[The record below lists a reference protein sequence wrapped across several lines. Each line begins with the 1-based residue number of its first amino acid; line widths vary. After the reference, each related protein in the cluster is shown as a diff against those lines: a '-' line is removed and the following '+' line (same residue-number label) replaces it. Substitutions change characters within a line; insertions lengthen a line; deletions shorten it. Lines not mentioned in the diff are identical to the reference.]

1 LIPLFVVITS
11 KGGPNTQKGFSLL
24 ELLVVLAVMGV
35 MMGLLGFSFLGSSS
49 TNLGLAQR
57 NILSLIHKARFLALS
72 TGAETRIIVNA
83 ESDVSQK
90 YLRYVEVIT
99 LDRNASSSG
108 VKRWLVDEN
117 SRVLL
122 PENIWF
128 VADGIQSD
136 NAGWASNGIC
146 VWSSS
151 LEDEGFYLKDIKNG
165 KREEEIGEKSDRYHF
180 LSCNS
185 QGVFLSPAYPT
196 MPSIVLA
203 KGSLAPMAGGT
214 MVPRFVNQRDVVG
227 IQFQPF
233 GGIVM
238 MESQDFIYE

>member
-1 LIPLFVVITS
+1 MITS
-11 KGGPNTQKGFSLL
+11 KGVPNPKKGFSLL

-49 TNLGLAQR
+49 TSLGLAQR
-57 NILSLIHKARFLALS
+57 NILSLVHKARFLALS

-83 ESDVSQK
+83 QSFEPQK

-99 LDRNASSSG
+99 LDRNASSRG
-108 VKRWLVDEN
+108 VKSWLVDEN

-128 VADGIQSD
+128 VADGVQAD
-136 NAGWASNGIC
+136 NGEWASNGIC

-151 LEDEGFYLKDIKNG
+151 LEDEDFYLKDIKNG
-165 KREEEIGEKSDRYHF
+165 KREEEVGESSDRYHF
-180 LSCNS
+180 LSCNP
-185 QGVFLSPAYPT
+185 QGGFLSPAYPA
-196 MPSIVLA
+196 MPRIVLA
-203 KGSLAPMAGGT
+203 KGSLTPVAGGA
-214 MVPRFVNQRDVVG
+214 MVPRFFNQQEVVG

-238 MESQDFIYE
+238 MESQDFIYD